1 MFFYIRLFSSC
12 CPLSCS
18 SSASTTDSI
27 FSFHDSVSVRKFSS
41 SFRTFHLFTTLRNGS
56 DSDLSQLSSL
66 NMNSYHHMNSMQ
78 QGLGIILSQ
87 SPLVIFI
94 QSLKTNTRDSFDGSS
109 RSAGINITASLENIN
124 VSINYKK
131 EFNKTA
137 GEVGEI
143 HLDLLLKVFLP
154 FVCFVFL
161 SCLPAFLFYRL
172 VKNKLNLF

>member
-1 MFFYIRLFSSC
+1 MLLYLRFFSSC
-12 CPLSCS
+12 CPLSS
-18 SSASTTDSI
+18 SGSYSSTSESI
-27 FSFHDSVSVRKFSS
+27 FPLFDAVSARNFSSYSSSS
-41 SFRTFHLFTTLRNGS
+41 SFRTFHLFTTIRNGS

-94 QSLKTNTRDSFDGSS
+94 QSLKTNTRDSFDGSL
-109 RSAGINITASLENIN
+109 RGAGINITASLENIN

-143 HLDLLLKVFLP
+143 HLDLLLKVVFCY
-154 FVCFVFL
+154 FSNIFFYSCFHSL
-161 SCLPAFLFYRL
+161 GL
-172 VKNKLNLF
+172 